1 MKIHPLADV
10 QSKKIKTGT
19 LIWQYCVIFSGAV
32 IGKNCNICA
41 HVLIEDDVIVG
52 DNVTI
57 KSGVQLWDRTRVH
70 DNVFIGPNVTFTN
83 DLYPRS
89 KKASKSNGYT
99 ILEEGCS
106 IGGNAT
112 ILPGISVGKNSM
124 IGAGAVVTQDVPD
137 NVLVLGNPAKISKY
151 LNDDG
156 SFNDRNNEN
165 PPNYSL
171 EDNIPFYEKNIFS
184 VTDIRGT
191 IAVLDLVNDLSFEV
205 KRVFWVYDVPALETR
220 GEHAHYSC
228 YEFLICLSGQ
238 LDLILDDGKNKK
250 TIKLN
255 SKSRGIYIPKMI
267 WACQTN
273 FSKDA
278 VLLVLASEKYKSED
292 YIRSYSE
299 FLDAI
304 KK

>member
-1 MKIHPLADV
+1 M
-10 QSKKIKTGT
+10 
-19 LIWQYCVIFSGAV
+19 
-32 IGKNCNICA
+32 
-41 HVLIEDDVIVG
+41 
-52 DNVTI
+52 
-57 KSGVQLWDRTRVH
+57 
-70 DNVFIGPNVTFTN
+70 
-83 DLYPRS
+83 
-89 KKASKSNGYT
+89 
-99 ILEEGCS
+99 
-106 IGGNAT
+106 
-112 ILPGISVGKNSM
+112 
-124 IGAGAVVTQDVPD
+124 
-137 NVLVLGNPAKISKY
+137 
-151 LNDDG
+151 
-156 SFNDRNNEN
+156 
-165 PPNYSL
+165 
-171 EDNIPFYEKNIFS
+171 PFYEKNIFS

-205 KRVFWVYDVPALETR
+205 KRLFWVYDVPALETR

-228 YEFLICLSGQ
+228 YQFLICLSGQ

>member
-19 LIWQYCVIFSGAV
+19 LIWQYCVIFSGAI

-89 KKASKSNGYT
+89 KKNLKLNGYT

-112 ILPGISVGKNSM
+112 ILPGIVIGKNAM
-124 IGAGAVVTQDVPD
+124 VGAGSVVTKNVPE
-137 NVLVLGNPAKISKY
+137 NAIVFGNPA
-151 LNDDG
+151 
-156 SFNDRNNEN
+156 R
-165 PPNYSL
+165 
-171 EDNIPFYEKNIFS
+171 
-184 VTDIRGT
+184 VIRYT
-191 IAVLDLVNDLSFEV
+191 S
-205 KRVFWVYDVPALETR
+205 
-220 GEHAHYSC
+220 
-228 YEFLICLSGQ
+228 
-238 LDLILDDGKNKK
+238 
-250 TIKLN
+250 
-255 SKSRGIYIPKMI
+255 
-267 WACQTN
+267 
-273 FSKDA
+273 
-278 VLLVLASEKYKSED
+278 
-292 YIRSYSE
+292 
-299 FLDAI
+299 
-304 KK
+304 